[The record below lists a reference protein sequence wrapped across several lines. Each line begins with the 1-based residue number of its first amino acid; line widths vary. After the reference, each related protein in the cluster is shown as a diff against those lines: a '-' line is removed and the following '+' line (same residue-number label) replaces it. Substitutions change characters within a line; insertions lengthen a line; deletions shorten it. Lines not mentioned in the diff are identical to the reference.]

1 LTRASIIF
9 ARRLDGRVKPG
20 HDAEFFALLSATNTP
35 YIINAI
41 PEGFRMIHVCSLA
54 RLHDTVAETRASHI
68 VTLLRLIDRVQ
79 RPPAIAE
86 ANHLIL
92 GMDDISMPM
101 DGYTHPAEEHV
112 HHLIGFVRRW
122 DRSAPVVMH
131 CYAGISRSTAGAFIA
146 ACALNPSRDEASVA
160 RAIRASSRTASP
172 NIMLV
177 GHADRILGRHGR
189 MVAAVEA
196 LGPGAPSLE
205 GEPFRL
211 DLE

>member
-1 LTRASIIF
+1 
-9 ARRLDGRVKPG
+9 
-20 HDAEFFALLSATNTP
+20 
-35 YIINAI
+35 
-41 PEGFRMIHVCSLA
+41 MIHVCSLA
-54 RLHDTVAETRASHI
+54 RLHDTVAETGASHI

-79 RPPAIAE
+79 RPVSIAE

-92 GMDDISMPM
+92 GMDDISIPM

-112 HHLIGFVRRW
+112 HDLIKFVRRW

-131 CYAGISRSTAGAFIA
+131 CYAGISRSTAGAFIT
-146 ACALNPSRDEASVA
+146 ACTLNPSRDEATIA
-160 RAIRASSRTASP
+160 RAIRDSSKTAMP

-177 GHADRILGRHGR
+177 GHADRILGRNGR
-189 MVAAVEA
+189 MIAAVEA
-196 LGPGAPSLE
+196 LGPGIPALE